1 MTSEM
6 STEVNKIV
14 VEAFGRPGEFDVDK
28 MKKRMSQ
35 AIRGV
40 SDSRLETIA
49 RTETL
54 AAVNTGREAGYIG
67 EFGMGGKYVFL
78 HGGDARECDECTAL
92 TEAIGEGKS
101 LGEVKEMIR
110 RAAQA
115 RNGPRWVTRD
125 FVLHPQCRGV
135 LLRVSDD

>member
-67 EFGMGGKYVFL
+67 EFGMGGRYVFL
-78 HGGDARECDECTAL
+78 HSGGATECDECAAL
-92 TEAIGEGKS
+92 TATIGDGKS
-101 LGEVKEMIR
+101 LGEVKELIR
-110 RAAQA
+110 RTAHA
-115 RNGPRWVTRD
+115 RNGPRWQTRD
-125 FVLHPQCRGV
+125 FVVHPNCKGV
-135 LLRVSDD
+135 LLRVSD